1 MSQRKLTRQMRLW
14 ESPEGPPPA
23 PSLTSPVS
31 LVDQPRGHGGS
42 ALFRRLKL
50 NHSIQEHWCS
60 CRCMCSRCGFASEQL
75 IDDLKRFSSLF
86 CFKKEAA
93 AIL

>member
-31 LVDQPRGHGGS
+31 LVDQPRGNGGS

-50 NHSIQEHWCS
+50 NRSIQEHWRSYNCTYND
-60 CRCMCSRCGFASEQL
+60 FVSEPL
-75 IDDLKRFSSLF
+75 IDDLKRFARLF
-86 CFKKEAA
+86 CCKIEAA
-93 AIL
+93 GIL